1 MTFSVDVCKKCCN
14 FAAIMKTNGLYIFL
28 IISILLASCSTQSSR
43 NDLPPWGT
51 EANDSITLSLS
62 DIISNGEIIAATLS
76 GPDTYYEYRGERLG
90 LHYLLCEKFA
100 AELGV
105 TLRVQLCRDSL
116 ELRRMLLGGDA
127 DVIITPIL
135 NDDADELR
143 FCGAMGVD
151 GHHQWAVAS
160 QCTELADA
168 LDRWYSKEGKGLQA
182 KGDIALRN
190 TDRLS
195 SPFGMWGGES
205 RNSGGNTGRRAS
217 RYGGNS
223 DLPSFAHV
231 ETPPTPPGAISPWDN
246 LFKKYA
252 SVARCDWELLAA
264 QCHQESGFAPMARSW
279 AGACGL
285 MQLMPQTAASL
296 GVPRDKIFDPET
308 NVRAAA
314 KLMSSLS
321 SLYSNINPFE
331 ERLCFM
337 LAAYNCGSG
346 HVSDA
351 QALAR
356 KDGKSGERWSDVER
370 YLLLLSQ
377 PEYYN
382 NPAVR
387 HGYVRSSE
395 TVGYV
400 RAIRQ
405 RYAQYTGGRVPTLGV
420 SSDRHRKA
428 TRPHRFK

>member
-1 MTFSVDVCKKCCN
+1 
-14 FAAIMKTNGLYIFL
+14 MKTNGIY
-28 IISILLASCSTQSSR
+28 ILLILSLFIASCDGGSSKSE
-43 NDLPPWGT
+43 LPPWGS
-51 EANDSITLSLS
+51 EADDSATLSLS
-62 DIISNGEIIAATLS
+62 DIVSNGEIIAATLS

-90 LHYLLCEKFA
+90 LQYLLCEKFA

-105 TLRVQLCRDSL
+105 TLRVQLCRDSAD
-116 ELRRMLLGGDA
+116 LRRMLLGGDA
-127 DVIITPIL
+127 DMVITPIL
-135 NDDADELR
+135 DDADGELR
-143 FCGAMGVD
+143 LCGVTTDD
-151 GHHQWAVAS
+151 GRRRWAVAS

-168 LDRWYSKEGKGLQA
+168 IDRWYSEIGKELQA

-205 RNSGGNTGRRAS
+205 RRSEGVSEGRAVRNG
-217 RYGGNS
+217 RDIG
-223 DLPSFAHV
+223 LPSFA
-231 ETPPTPPGAISPWDN
+231 TINIPPTPPGAISPWDN

-264 QCHQESGFAPMARSW
+264 QCRQESGFDPMARSW

-296 GVPRDKIFDPET
+296 GVPYHRIFDPET
-308 NVRAAA
+308 NIRAAA

-321 SLYSNINPFE
+321 SLYSGISPFE

-351 QALAR
+351 QTLAR
-356 KDGKSGERWSDVER
+356 KNGKNGERWGDVER
-370 YLLLLSQ
+370 YMLLLSL

-382 NPAVR
+382 DPDVR

-395 TVGYV
+395 TVDYV
-400 RAIRQ
+400 RSIRQ
-405 RYAQYTGGRVPTLGV
+405 RYSQYTGGRVPAQGV
-420 SSDRHRKA
+420 SSDRHSKA
-428 TRPHRFK
+428 TKRHRFRQS